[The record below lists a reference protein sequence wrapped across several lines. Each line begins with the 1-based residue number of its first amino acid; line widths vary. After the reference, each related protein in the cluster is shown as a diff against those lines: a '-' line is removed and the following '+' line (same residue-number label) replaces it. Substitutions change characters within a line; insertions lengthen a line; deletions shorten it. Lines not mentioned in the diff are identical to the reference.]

1 MWFYHCTT
9 NYSQPSRFLF
19 EMPEQLIDEIAN
31 QGVLSH
37 SKNKYNSKPKK
48 SKAAS
53 LLGQRIAH
61 PVFGEGV
68 VIAIEGDGDNTRAQI
83 NFETEGTK
91 WVVLSY
97 ANLKFM

>member
-1 MWFYHCTT
+1 M
-9 NYSQPSRFLF
+9 
-19 EMPEQLIDEIAN
+19 
-31 QGVLSH
+31 
-37 SKNKYNSKPKK
+37 
-48 SKAAS
+48 
-53 LLGQRIAH
+53 GQRIAH

>member
-1 MWFYHCTT
+1 M
-9 NYSQPSRFLF
+9 NS
-19 EMPEQLIDEIAN
+19 N
-31 QGVLSH
+31 
-37 SKNKYNSKPKK
+37 NKFNSKPKK
-48 SKAAS
+48 YKADS

-68 VIAIEGDGDNTRAQI
+68 VIAIEGDGDNTRVQI
-83 NFETEGTK
+83 NFETDGTK

>member
-1 MWFYHCTT
+1 MVSFLTQKISTT
-9 NYSQPSRFLF
+9 ASLK
-19 EMPEQLIDEIAN
+19 
-31 QGVLSH
+31 
-37 SKNKYNSKPKK
+37 KN
-48 SKAAS
+48 KAAS

>member
-1 MWFYHCTT
+1 MR
-9 NYSQPSRFLF
+9 NL
-19 EMPEQLIDEIAN
+19 
-31 QGVLSH
+31 GVLSG
-37 SKNKYNSKPKK
+37 SKNSYNSKPKK
-48 SKAAS
+48 NKADS

-68 VIAIEGDGDNTRAQI
+68 IIAIEGDGDNTRAQI